1 VIHCHTQYNH
11 CPPGVIQATERDE
24 HSYQEMIAHL
34 PLCALEVCV
43 EGVACLSPVGMLPSY
58 RFLRTGRLLIACAAL
73 ITACALLVQPLATA
87 PTRRLARL
95 RAWLTDGLTD
105 CWYCSL
111 YPLPA
116 TQRPP
121 KKVLVVGGGDGGV
134 LREIARYPSVE
145 EIHMAEIDA

>member
-1 VIHCHTQYNH
+1 MLVWQERGGYGALHSASTTLPGALAPVIHCHTQYNH
-11 CPPGVIQATERDE
+11 CPSGVIQATERDE

-58 RFLRTGRLLIACAAL
+58 RFLRTCRLLIACAAL

-95 RAWLTDGLTD
+95 RA
-105 CWYCSL
+105 
-111 YPLPA
+111 
-116 TQRPP
+116 
-121 KKVLVVGGGDGGV
+121 
-134 LREIARYPSVE
+134 
-145 EIHMAEIDA
+145 